1 MIAYDMDCGTRTMP
15 TVIPAMT
22 SRDSQP
28 KSNEWGERLASA
40 KGRLYAGMWEILTVA
55 TNPLEYGED
64 A

>member
-1 MIAYDMDCGTRTMP
+1 MP

-22 SRDSQP
+22 SRDNQP
-28 KSNEWGERLASA
+28 KSNEWEERLASA
-40 KGRLYAGMWEILTVA
+40 KGRLYAGMWEVLTVA